1 MICQKVVP
9 DADKLFVRLASNG
22 ERVCVIKSL
31 DNLTITA
38 FCVHECEGSC
48 TRMGSRP
55 RRFLLTGHNNG
66 TIAWWDLT
74 TALELYNK
82 GELGEW
88 EKIKLMMAIFLC
100 DVKLITVQKSSGGPT
115 ADELVAE
122 LEQCDLCSS
131 SQNTPSMSP
140 CITNLQNSH
149 TKMKSQNVNFLM
161 NQNISNSSGNE

>member
-1 MICQKVVP
+1 M
-9 DADKLFVRLASNG
+9 
-22 ERVCVIKSL
+22 
-31 DNLTITA
+31 
-38 FCVHECEGSC
+38 
-48 TRMGSRP
+48 
-55 RRFLLTGHNNG
+55 
-66 TIAWWDLT
+66 
-74 TALELYNK
+74 
-82 GELGEW
+82 
-88 EKIKLMMAIFLC
+88 FLC
-100 DVKLITVQKSSGGPT
+100 YEKCITVQKSSGGPT